1 MSVNLKK
8 IPLGFI
14 PANRGFFSAQLAAK
28 MRKQTIEA
36 MEAVGIEV
44 VVPGEE
50 DTKVGCV
57 ENIREAELCADL
69 FRKKDVQ
76 GIVIGAVNFGDEQG
90 AAWTVRKARLDVPVL
105 IFGCQPGRRNAHDE
119 YATEGRFLRSAL
131 DWRGAAPDRRPLQRI
146 PPAHLLPHRRVVA
159 R

>member
-8 IPLGFI
+8 ITLGFI

-90 AAWTVRKARLDVPVL
+90 GSLDRPESPPGRAGADLRV
-105 IFGCQPGRRNAHDE
+105 PGRRNAHDE
-119 YATEGRFLRSAL
+119 YATEGRFLRATL

-146 PPAHLLPHRRVVA
+146 PPAHLLPQRRVVL